1 MTNSRMVP
9 VGKHNP
15 TVFVR
20 TDQVVG
26 MEIYAKRTDAEEPA
40 YSYVLRVYLQ
50 GERHIETLWDNKYE
64 AAQAACYLGNKIN
77 EDLQ

>member
-20 TDQVVG
+20 TDQVIS
-26 MEIYAKRTDAEEPA
+26 MEITRRYAGGDEHQLTIYMDGMTPIVSFDSE
-40 YSYVLRVYLQ
+40 
-50 GERHIETLWDNKYE
+50 YE
-64 AAQAACYLGNKIN
+64 AAEAAVLLCNKIN
-77 EDLQ
+77 GVD